1 LKFKCGT
8 NPGAH
13 TSLLSSLLQLTDAPS
28 PMSICRCRCRQTNR
42 LETENWELGTRGH
55 RNLSSRSSRR
65 HL

>member
-42 LETENWELGTRGH
+42 LETEKLGTG
-55 RNLSSRSSRR
+55 NSGAQEPLVKEQS
-65 HL
+65 